1 MYQYLEHT
9 KSPVEI
15 PSSHILVGSFRQPEK
30 IHKILPLDNDKW
42 IFLNCG
48 KKIIPTPTYNAI
60 TYHFIL
66 HYFRNEEN
74 KNQVLIVT
82 YFYTD
87 IYCNKKTFPISST
100 YTLLHVSCL
109 YGMESGSCLF
119 LLRFGFLRQIP
130 QYLEGTSTLFTFKT
144 YSCFHSI

>member
-1 MYQYLEHT
+1 MD
-9 KSPVEI
+9 I
-15 PSSHILVGSFRQPEK
+15 PQL
-30 IHKILPLDNDKW
+30 W
-42 IFLNCG
+42 

-87 IYCNKKTFPISST
+87 IYCNKK
-100 YTLLHVSCL
+100 
-109 YGMESGSCLF
+109 LF
-119 LLRFGFLRQIP
+119 LLVVPIHYYMFHVYMEWKLGVV
-130 QYLEGTSTLFTFKT
+130 
-144 YSCFHSI
+144 CFS